1 MDTRPFFLGQV
12 GPGNEAILRHLHG
25 AGTGLLAQAMRGG
38 VVEVSE
44 ATCIVYAPYGE
55 SVLPIRKIL
64 NICDVY
70 RLYPCPPGYTT
81 CPRCNESTDLS
92 KGYHVSYIPLGRDT
106 TNLYPY

>member
-1 MDTRPFFLGQV
+1 VDTRPFFLGQV

-64 NICDVY
+64 NICD
-70 RLYPCPPGYTT
+70 RHDRQIQPTASLTTSIFLPSCQSLHPP
-81 CPRCNESTDLS
+81 L
-92 KGYHVSYIPLGRDT
+92 
-106 TNLYPY
+106 NL